1 MKKKKLVVSLAFFC
15 QSFFIR
21 VITGLTH
28 LDNVF
33 IGHRLVGFVVLG
45 IFEKYLVHV
54 RAGVLVKFVA
64 RAEDYKG
71 YLAVAEDGKLV
82 SLFHHSEFTFVE
94 RYLIIWAFFFLLMDD
109 WVFAIWVFEEGWW
122 LLRFG
127 ERKLLDRKFALPVD
141 FVRL

>member
-1 MKKKKLVVSLAFFC
+1 MKKNAKKNWSFLWLFFC

-64 RAEDYKG
+64 RAEDYEG

-82 SLFHHSEFTFVE
+82 SLFHHTEFAFVE
-94 RYLIIWAFFFLLMDD
+94 RYLRIW
-109 WVFAIWVFEEGWW
+109 
-122 LLRFG
+122 G
-127 ERKLLDRKFALPVD
+127 ERFLEDANFLQ
-141 FVRL
+141 